1 MNIFY
6 IKDKEATAIAN
17 IYRTV
22 ITITLFST
30 VDQIGGFIYTIILSH
45 AIGAE
50 GLGMYQVASNLV
62 SLIVA
67 LSASG
72 LPFVLGR
79 RVAEFDA
86 LGDKKSQNGAVT
98 AALAI
103 GMGISI
109 CMCGIFFLNNGLLIK
124 LTQSSQ
130 IATMCLLLL
139 PAAFANS
146 LYACFR
152 GALWGKKKYVPHS
165 SLEIIDIVIRICLA
179 LVVFQGFF
187 SEYTGTLRACM
198 AYSATCIITATVSFI
213 TYKIH
218 GGGFAKP
225 AEHIKPIIKSAIP
238 VSGIR
243 LAGSLFTTAIAVLFN
258 MRMTAVGYTLNSV
271 MAEYGI
277 LTGMVLPLIA
287 FPVIFTYAISTTL
300 VPEISGNM
308 KIGKVEIVRRHLKK
322 AINYTLLFGA
332 LAIGVYIAFAP
343 DICMLVFKNAQAGK
357 YVQNACWIMIP
368 LAVASLTTSLQNSL
382 GLEYKSLLNYFVGG
396 LCMIL
401 SLWFLPKYIGS
412 YCLIVGT
419 GLGMGVTAVLN
430 TTMICKTV
438 QLKGN
443 FIKTMFTLLLFA
455 AISGAMGLLL
465 SNLCTVIV
473 GGIFALIICCIICV
487 GVFLTLVT
495 MFDTAE
501 ISLLWKNLLILRGG
515 KNAAKQKIKP
525 SCR

>member
-1 MNIFY
+1 M
-6 IKDKEATAIAN
+6 EVSAIAS
-17 IYRTV
+17 IYKTV

-30 VDQIGGFIYTIILSH
+30 VDQIGGFIYTIILSQ

-67 LSASG
+67 MSASG

-86 LGDKKSQNGAVT
+86 LGRKKSQDGAVT

-103 GMGISI
+103 GMGVSAV
-109 CMCGIFFLNNGLLIK
+109 MCGIFILNNSLLMK

-152 GALWGKKKYVPHS
+152 GALWGKKRYIPHS
-165 SLEIIDIVIRICLA
+165 SLEIIDIVIRIILA
-179 LVVFQGFF
+179 LIVFQGFF
-187 SEYTGTLRACM
+187 SEYTGALRACM
-198 AYSATCIITATVSFI
+198 AYSFTCMITATVSFVM
-213 TYKIH
+213 YKIN

-225 AEHIKPIIKSAIP
+225 KGHLKPIIKSAIP

-243 LAGSLFTTAIAVLFN
+243 LAGSAFTTAIAVLFN
-258 MRMTAVGYTLNSV
+258 MRMTAVGYTINSV

-308 KIGKVEIVRRHLKK
+308 KIGKIDAVRRHLKK
-322 AINYTLLFGA
+322 AINYTLLFGS

-343 DICMLVFKNAQAGK
+343 DICALIFKNAQAGA
-357 YVQNACWIMIP
+357 YARNACWIMIP

-401 SLWFLPKYIGS
+401 SLWFLPGYIGA

-430 TTMICKTV
+430 TAMICKTIN
-438 QLKGN
+438 LKGD
-443 FIKTMFTLLLFA
+443 FVKTLITLLCFA
-455 AISGAMGLLL
+455 AISGAIGLLL
-465 SNLCTVIV
+465 SNLCRLIV
-473 GGIFALIICCIICV
+473 GGTFALAVCCIICV
-487 GVFLTLVT
+487 TAFLTLATV
-495 MFDTAE
+495 FNTAD
-501 ISLLWKNLLILRGG
+501 ITLLWDNLLLLRRT
-515 KNAAKQKIKP
+515 KKEHKQKAKP
-525 SCR
+525 LC